1 MSMFEF
7 DQVRCGELWRAGVGR
22 VSGEVREAEVKKKK
36 GKRRFS
42 LIIIGII
49 PFPQH

>member
-1 MSMFEF
+1 M
-7 DQVRCGELWRAGVGR
+7 WRAVEGVGR